1 MHTMDDTER
10 VLGIRGTTDLE
21 IILQILKRKYEMT
34 FSKKIPTPDS
44 SMPMTFD
51 PPIHLII
58 SMLTSYVIQRKNET
72 SPTRKGAENME
83 TPRAMLYRVI
93 PSGLFAR
100 IKLTYSDDTFK
111 PSGRSWNATLT
122 QLIDRTIKI
131 SDDDLEFILSTAVE
145 KLHQAEAL
153 SESPKYTILKY
164 VDYLV
169 YSIINGVPKSDTI
182 IPTCVSVELLPFSG
196 VDNNDDVDDVDE
208 ANEANEANED
218 NPTAP
223 PAGAGPVTRQKTPR
237 AGGGSGDD
245 PETTI
250 DAEVSDETLGT
261 NTTNSDDEVEVSVS
275 DGVPPAPP
283 VQKDAIDTDWGNR
296 FIASVGFEDIFC
308 ARVIPDDPDAT
319 RKNDPDTIVF
329 YRLETVDGGSFSRT
343 QRTEVTR
350 CGKKS
355 LHQTFFRVV
364 KRFLTSQEGT
374 IFQRAPIQ
382 ETFPA
387 TFDTS
392 WIETEPEILLF
403 IFFTITSSVVNL
415 NATLGSLGSDTALP
429 DNLMQKIRDVGYDD
443 ILRFFISSRV
453 NEYLTIARSRLPS
466 NFTFN
471 DVPNAIYDVMIAAS
485 GMVPVSGDV
494 QIKRGPGR
502 PRKLPGSSE
511 KRNRRPVVEKPVV
524 SSDVKT
530 RSVRKVKRSLDVM
543 NHDVVEALCDLGHE
557 SNSVREDV
565 GGDAM
570 VVITHWARVSVDAP
584 LLLSILDTFSAC
596 RGCTPQTMIESMI
609 LRGRDEPAVN
619 AIYGLFGFDRDDT
632 SQSFN
637 LSEFLVRLAQANVE
651 RNIKEESSSLLKKI
665 RKSFG

>member
-1 MHTMDDTER
+1 
-10 VLGIRGTTDLE
+10 
-21 IILQILKRKYEMT
+21 MT

-51 PPIHLII
+51 PPIHLIVSI
-58 SMLTSYVIQRKNET
+58 LTSYVIQRKNET

-93 PSGLFAR
+93 PSGLFSR
-100 IKLTYSDDTFK
+100 IKLTYADEHFK
-111 PSGRSWNATLT
+111 PSGRSWNSTLIE
-122 QLIDRTIKI
+122 LIDRTIKI

-153 SESPKYTILKY
+153 SQSPKYTILKY

-196 VDNNDDVDDVDE
+196 VDDDVDDVDDVDE

-223 PAGAGPVTRQKTPR
+223 PAGAGPLTRQKTPR

-275 DGVPPAPP
+275 DGVPPAPL

-296 FIASVGFEDIFC
+296 FIASVGFEDIFS

-329 YRLETVDGGSFSRT
+329 YRLETVAGRT

-429 DNLMQKIRDVGYDD
+429 TDLMQKIRGVGYDD

-485 GMVPVSGDV
+485 GMVAVSGDV
-494 QIKRGPGR
+494 KIKRGPGR
-502 PRKLPGSSE
+502 PRKLPGPPE

-530 RSVRKVKRSLDVM
+530 RSVRKVKRSVDVM

-570 VVITHWARVSVDAP
+570 VVNTSWARVTVDAP

-637 LSEFLVRLAQANVE
+637 LSEFLVRMTQANVE

>member
-1 MHTMDDTER
+1 
-10 VLGIRGTTDLE
+10 
-21 IILQILKRKYEMT
+21 MT
-34 FSKKIPTPDS
+34 FSKKIPTPDP
-44 SMPMTFD
+44 SMPMAFD

-100 IKLTYSDDTFK
+100 IKLTYADENFK
-111 PSGRSWNATLT
+111 PSGRSWNATLI
-122 QLIDRTIKI
+122 QLIERTIKI
-131 SDDDLEFILSTAVE
+131 SDDELEFILSTAVE

-153 SESPKYTILKY
+153 SQSPKYTILKY

-169 YSIINGVPKSDTI
+169 YSIINGVPKTDTI
-182 IPTCVSVELLPFSG
+182 IPSCVSVELLPFSG
-196 VDNNDDVDDVDE
+196 VDNNDDVDDNGV
-208 ANEANEANED
+208 ANED

-223 PAGAGPVTRQKTPR
+223 PKHTPPVDDTTTGSGPVTRQKIPQK
-237 AGGGSGDD
+237 AGGGSRDASHHD
-245 PETTI
+245 PEATNG
-250 DAEVSDETLGT
+250 AKVSDDTIGTTDTETDDT
-261 NTTNSDDEVEVSVS
+261 NTTNSGDEVEVSVS
-275 DGVPPAPP
+275 DDVPPAPP
-283 VQKDAIDTDWGNR
+283 VQKEDASDTDWGNR
-296 FIASVGFEDIFC
+296 FIASVGFEDIFS

-329 YRLETVDGGSFSRT
+329 YRLETVDGGFFPRT

-415 NATLGSLGSDTALP
+415 NATLGSLGSDTELP
-429 DNLMQKIRDVGYDD
+429 DDLMQKIRDVGYDD

-471 DVPNAIYDVMIAAS
+471 DVPTAIYDVMIAAS
-485 GMVPVSGDV
+485 GQVPVSGDV

-502 PRKLPGSSE
+502 PRKLPGSPE
-511 KRNRRPVVEKPVV
+511 KRKRRPIVEKPVM
-524 SSDVKT
+524 SSGVKT
-530 RSVRKVKRSLDVM
+530 KSVRKVKRSLDVM
-543 NHDVVEALCDLGHE
+543 NNDVVEALCELGHE

-570 VVITHWARVSVDAP
+570 VVSTSLARVSVDAP

-609 LRGRDEPAVN
+609 MRGRDEPAVN

-637 LSEFLVRLAQANVE
+637 LSEFLVRLVQANIE
-651 RNIKEESSSLLKKI
+651 RNIKEESSSLIKKI